1 MQIRSRYGECGFKLG
16 VVRGGWVWF
25 KLGVVLRCGRAVG
38 VMSDETGPESVESL
52 TEPSHKVFHFLQ
64 KGLFIL
70 RKEQL
75 FSQTDKASLTF
86 EDGDSP
92 PPFDF
97 ITENE
102 YIIERYVY
110 ICGLFDM
117 CYI

>member
-1 MQIRSRYGECGFKLG
+1 M
-16 VVRGGWVWF
+16 WF

-75 FSQTDKASLTF
+75 FSKTDKASLTF

-110 ICGLFDM
+110 ICGLFDV